1 MRKKAAVILV
11 IVFLFPSFTSAEMVT
26 LSDYEM
32 DAIHAGGLSLFIDFN
47 FYLINSVADILVPGV
62 GVSTGST
69 DNNGS
74 GATTVNIISQ
84 DVSGNSGNVL
94 LNSVQ
99 LNGYAQ
105 QNLSAFV
112 NFNCANC
119 VVPFGINITVIY
131 GSNYG
136 TVSQTNNSLGL
147 LNSSLLLGF

>member
-1 MRKKAAVILV
+1 MKRLL
-11 IVFLFPSFTSAEMVT
+11 IVVLALLFMLSTTSYAEMLILT
-26 LSDYEM
+26 ESEM